1 MKTKSHMFLE
11 TQGPRRFWAH
21 GFKIYVEC
29 IWIILINCISF
40 GGATSPS
47 LEIQLHIFA
56 TMFLVDILFFSFFL
70 RMNCTLLDKNHEI
83 QRSRADQNLQSR
95 FEKLSVRFELFVFF
109 TAAKLSV
116 FLVDFWQRFH
126 RTLFSSYLLSH
137 SNLKF
142 TLVGQRSVPHKQ
154 H

>member
-21 GFKIYVEC
+21 GFKIYYMLNAFELYWLTVYRWVVQQVLALWSNYTYLPGC
-29 IWIILINCISF
+29 
-40 GGATSPS
+40 S
-47 LEIQLHIFA
+47 LLTYFFFA
-56 TMFLVDILFFSFFL
+56 LFL

-109 TAAKLSV
+109 LQLRNCRCFWLTFGKDFIEPCSHHTYSV
-116 FLVDFWQRFH
+116 TQTW
-126 RTLFSSYLLSH
+126 YLL
-137 SNLKF
+137 
-142 TLVGQRSVPHKQ
+142 
-154 H
+154 